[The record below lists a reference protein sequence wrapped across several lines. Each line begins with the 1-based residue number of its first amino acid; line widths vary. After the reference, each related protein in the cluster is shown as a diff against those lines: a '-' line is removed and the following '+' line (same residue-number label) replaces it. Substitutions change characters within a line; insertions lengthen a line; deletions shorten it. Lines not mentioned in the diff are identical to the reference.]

1 MRYYHIRK
9 KNMKRSKR
17 YKSVKEKI
25 EKDKKYS
32 VEEAVDFLIEN
43 AKVKFDESV
52 EVHFRTNINPKQ
64 ADQLIRGAVVL
75 PHSVGK
81 EKRIAAFVDGD
92 KVAEA
97 KEAGADLVGGEEL
110 ISKIKQTKEIDFD
123 VSVATPDMMRKLAGI
138 AKILGPKGL
147 MPSPKTD
154 TVTMDIKKT
163 VEQLKKGK
171 INFKND
177 DSGNVHQMVGKVSLG
192 KDKLK
197 ENVTAYIQAIKDSR
211 PSGVKGEFLR
221 TITVSSTMGVGI
233 RINL

>member
-1 MRYYHIRK
+1 
-9 KNMKRSKR
+9 MKRSKR

-32 VEEAVDFLIEN
+32 VDEAVKFLLEN

-52 EVHFRTNINPKQ
+52 EVHLKTNINPKQ
-64 ADQLIRGAVVL
+64 ADQLVRGAVVL
-75 PHSVGK
+75 PHGIGK
-81 EKRIAAFVDGD
+81 EKKIAVFVDGD
-92 KVAEA
+92 KATEA
-97 KEAGADLVGGEEL
+97 KEAGADLIGGDEL
-110 ISKIKQTKEIDFD
+110 ISKIKQTKEVDFD
-123 VSVATPDMMRKLAGI
+123 ISVATPDMMRKLAGI

-154 TVTMDIKKT
+154 TVTTDIKKT
-163 VEQLKKGK
+163 VEQLRKGK

-192 KDKLK
+192 ENKLK
-197 ENVTAYIQAIKDSR
+197 ENITSYIQAIKDSR
-211 PSGVKGEFLR
+211 PSGVKGEFIK

-233 RINL
+233 RIGL

>member
-1 MRYYHIRK
+1 
-9 KNMKRSKR
+9 MKRSKR

-25 EKDKKYS
+25 DKNKIYS
-32 VEEAVDFLIEN
+32 VDEAAEFLVEN
-43 AKVKFDESV
+43 AKTKFDESV
-52 EVHFRTNINPKQ
+52 EVHLRTNIDPKQ

-75 PHSVGK
+75 PHGIGK
-81 EKRIAAFVDGD
+81 EKKIAVFAEGD
-92 KVAEA
+92 KAAEA
-97 KEAGADLVGGEEL
+97 KEAGADLIGGEDL
-110 ISKIKQTKEIDFD
+110 IEKIKQKKEIDFD
-123 VSVATPDMMRKLAGI
+123 VSVATPEMMRKLASI

-177 DSGNVHQMVGKVSLG
+177 DSGNVHQLVGKVSFG

-197 ENVTAYIQAIKDSR
+197 ENITAYIQAIKDAR
-211 PSGVKGEFLR
+211 PSGAKGEFIKNVVV
-221 TITVSSTMGVGI
+221 TSTMGVGI
-233 RINL
+233 KVGL

>member
-1 MRYYHIRK
+1 
-9 KNMKRSKR
+9 MKRSKR

-64 ADQLIRGAVVL
+64 ADQLVRGSVVL
-75 PHSVGK
+75 PYSVGK
-81 EKRIAAFVDGD
+81 EKKIAVFAEGD
-92 KVAEA
+92 KITEA

-110 ISKIKQTKEIDFD
+110 ITKIKQTKEIDFD

-147 MPSPKTD
+147 MPSPKTE
-154 TVTMDIKKT
+154 TVTTDIKKT

-197 ENVTAYIQAIKDSR
+197 ENVATYIQAIKDSR

>member
-1 MRYYHIRK
+1 
-9 KNMKRSKR
+9 MKRSKR

-25 EKDKKYS
+25 DKNKIYS
-32 VEEAVDFLIEN
+32 VDEAVEFLVEN
-43 AKVKFDESV
+43 AKTKFDEGV
-52 EVHFRTNINPKQ
+52 EVHLRTNIDPKQ

-75 PHSVGK
+75 PHGIGK
-81 EKRIAAFVDGD
+81 EKKIAVFAEGD
-92 KVAEA
+92 KAAEA
-97 KEAGADLVGGEEL
+97 KEAGADLIGGEDL
-110 ISKIKQTKEIDFD
+110 IGKIKQTKEIDFD
-123 VSVATPDMMRKLAGI
+123 ISVATPEMMRKLASI

-177 DSGNVHQMVGKVSLG
+177 DSGNVHQLVGKVSFG

-197 ENVTAYIQAIKDSR
+197 ENIMIYIQAIKDAR
-211 PSGVKGEFLR
+211 PSGAKGEFIKNVVV
-221 TITVSSTMGVGI
+221 TSTMGVGI
-233 RINL
+233 KVGL

>member
-1 MRYYHIRK
+1 
-9 KNMKRSKR
+9 MKRSKR

-163 VEQLKKGK
+163 IEQLKKGK

-211 PSGVKGEFLR
+211 PSGVKGEFIK

-233 RINL
+233 RIGL

>member
-1 MRYYHIRK
+1 
-9 KNMKRSKR
+9 MKRSKR

-81 EKRIAAFVDGD
+81 EKRVAVFVEGD
-92 KVAEA
+92 KAAEA

-110 ISKIKQTKEIDFD
+110 ISKIKQTKQIDFD

-211 PSGVKGEFLR
+211 PSGVKGEFIK

-233 RINL
+233 RIGF

>member
-1 MRYYHIRK
+1 M
-9 KNMKRSKR
+9 NRSKR

-177 DSGNVHQMVGKVSLG
+177 DSGNIHQMVGKVSLG
-192 KDKLK
+192 EDKLK
-197 ENVTAYIQAIKDSR
+197 ENITTYIQAIKDSR
-211 PSGVKGEFLR
+211 PSGVKGEFIK

>member
-177 DSGNVHQMVGKVSLG
+177 DSGNIHQMVGKVSLG
-192 KDKLK
+192 EDKLK
-197 ENVTAYIQAIKDSR
+197 ENITTYIQAIKDSR
-211 PSGVKGEFLR
+211 PSGVKGEFIK